1 MANLP
6 KFSGKYTTAGA
17 YERPQT
23 VLDKSGFIY
32 AKTLSDLGQ
41 GFNKALQGVFDK
53 RNAEALQARKNEE
66 ENYKFQTQQQQQ
78 LISQL
83 AKAGINNNSLYKLG
97 FDLISANSK
106 LSLDIKQAQNQE
118 DRTKYMNQQ
127 ARVMRKLGEYQG
139 LIAGIQ
145 DSASTYS
152 SDVIENPSKV
162 GQQGGVATV
171 GTDYNKNY
179 NLGMPALTGTTKNG
193 SSEYYLDKDMNFRIR
208 LTSDQISKQTE
219 KGYIDQDAG
228 LFLSFDPLTVPNID
242 KEISDVLL
250 GAKITDKNGNITQEY
265 VDINNAKFVTNDQ
278 GTMRYAVEA
287 TNVAGAMATT
297 QNARNAMIGSYLQDP
312 QKAQI
317 IYQQIFGN
325 NEKLE
330 IGGGSESSMFT
341 PESERKFVAAF
352 DQYFEALIPQTK
364 IGKAQ
369 AVTRQPSK
377 GKTTK
382 EIVEAAPQVYTDIFK
397 NPESYF
403 KNKKIGGKDVLKVN
417 VLPGSVPAGGGEVYP
432 VIELGYKSGS
442 KVAGEEQTIFTTDMS
457 FDLSD
462 PARVRALI
470 DMLPEGASMKKELK
484 KLVGD
489 NPIDSVSIE
498 TFEQTPPIYKGIS
511 L

>member
-78 LISQL
+78 LIGQL
-83 AKAGINNNSLYKLG
+83 AKAGINNDSLYKLG

-106 LSLDIKQAQNQE
+106 LSLDIKQAQTQE

-171 GTDYNKNY
+171 GTDQNKDY
-179 NLGMPALTGTTKNG
+179 NLGMPALTGTTKNA
-193 SSEYYLDKDMNFRIR
+193 SSEYYLDEDMNFRIR

-250 GAKITDKNGNITQEY
+250 GAKITDKNGNISQEY

-369 AVTRQPSK
+369 AVTRQPPG
-377 GKTTK
+377 GKTT
-382 EIVEAAPQVYTDIFK
+382 IDVSFIDDLNIPPAAEVNGEK
-397 NPESYF
+397 NLYELEKVLRNQGF
-403 KNKKIGGKDVLKVN
+403 VVKKNIDVGDETVIDVTSSIKGADNTVQIDSSMS
-417 VLPGSVPAGGGEVYP
+417 PDEV
-432 VIELGYKSGS
+432 K
-442 KVAGEEQTIFTTDMS
+442 
-457 FDLSD
+457 
-462 PARVRALI
+462 AL
-470 DMLPEGASMKKELK
+470 LK
-484 KLVGD
+484 KVLTGAQPGRRVNTG
-489 NPIDSVSIE
+489 NLPIS
-498 TFEQTPPIYKGIS
+498 
-511 L
+511 

>member
-53 RNAEALQARKNEE
+53 RNADALQARKNEE
-66 ENYKFQTQQQQQ
+66 ENYKFQTQQRQQ
-78 LISQL
+78 LITQL
-83 AKAGINNNSLYKLG
+83 AKAGINNDSLYKLG

-127 ARVMRKLGEYQG
+127 SKVMRKLGEYQG

-145 DSASTYS
+145 DSARTYS

-162 GQQGGVATV
+162 GNQGGVATV
-171 GTDYNKNY
+171 GTDANKDY

-242 KEISDVLL
+242 KEIGDMLL
-250 GAKITDKNGNITQEY
+250 GAEIVDKDGNISQEY
-265 VDINNAKFVTNDQ
+265 IDIKNAKFVTNDQ
-278 GTMRYAVEA
+278 GTIRYAIEP
-287 TNVAGAMATT
+287 TNVAGAMAVT
-297 QNARNAMIGSYLQDP
+297 QNARNAMISSYLQSP

-352 DQYFEALIPQTK
+352 DQYFEALIPQTRV
-364 IGKAQ
+364 GKDQ
-369 AVTRQPSK
+369 AVTRQPPR
-377 GKTTK
+377 GKTT
-382 EIVEAAPQVYTDIFK
+382 IDVSFIDDLNIPPAAEVNGEK
-397 NPESYF
+397 NLYELEKVLRNQGF
-403 KNKKIGGKDVLKVN
+403 VVKKN
-417 VLPGSVPAGGGEVYP
+417 
-432 VIELGYKSGS
+432 
-442 KVAGEEQTIFTTDMS
+442 
-457 FDLSD
+457 
-462 PARVRALI
+462 I
-470 DMLPEGASMKKELK
+470 D
-484 KLVGD
+484 VGD
-489 NPIDSVSIE
+489 ETVIDVTSSIKGADNTVQIDSSMSPDEVKALLRKVLTGAQPGRRE
-498 TFEQTPPIYKGIS
+498 RKMTPQELIALYS
-511 L
+511 N

>member
-41 GFNKALQGVFDK
+41 GFNKALQGVFEK

-78 LISQL
+78 LITQL
-83 AKAGINNNSLYKLG
+83 AKAGINNDSLYKLG

-127 ARVMRKLGEYQG
+127 AKVMRKLGEYQG

-162 GQQGGVATV
+162 SQQGGVATV

-242 KEISDVLL
+242 KEISDILL
-250 GAKITDKNGNITQEY
+250 GAEIVDKNGNISQEY
-265 VDINNAKFVTNDQ
+265 IDINNAKFVTNDQ

-369 AVTRQPSK
+369 AVTRQPS
-377 GKTTK
+377 GSKTTIDVSFIDDLK
-382 EIVEAAPQVYTDIFK
+382 IPPAAEVNGEKDLYELEKVLRNQGFVVKK
-397 NPESYF
+397 N
-403 KNKKIGGKDVLKVN
+403 
-417 VLPGSVPAGGGEVYP
+417 
-432 VIELGYKSGS
+432 
-442 KVAGEEQTIFTTDMS
+442 
-457 FDLSD
+457 
-462 PARVRALI
+462 I
-470 DMLPEGASMKKELK
+470 D
-484 KLVGD
+484 VGD
-489 NPIDSVSIE
+489 ETVIDVTSSIKGADNTVQIDSSMGPDEVKALLKQIL
-498 TFEQTPPIYKGIS
+498 TGTQPGRQVNTGNLPIG
-511 L
+511 

>member
-66 ENYKFQTQQQQQ
+66 ENYKFQTQQRQQ
-78 LISQL
+78 LITQL
-83 AKAGINNNSLYKLG
+83 AKAGINNDSLYKLG

-127 ARVMRKLGEYQG
+127 SKVMRKLGEYQG

-162 GQQGGVATV
+162 GNQGGVATV
-171 GTDYNKNY
+171 GTDANKDY

-242 KEISDVLL
+242 KEIGDMLL
-250 GAKITDKNGNITQEY
+250 GAEIVDKDGNISQEY
-265 VDINNAKFVTNDQ
+265 IDIKNAKFVTNNQ
-278 GTMRYAVEA
+278 GTIRYAIEP
-287 TNVAGAMATT
+287 TNVAGAMAVT
-297 QNARNAMIGSYLQDP
+297 QNARNAMISSYLQDP

-352 DQYFEALIPQTK
+352 DQYFEALIPQTRV
-364 IGKAQ
+364 GKDQ
-369 AVTRQPSK
+369 AVTRQPPG
-377 GKTTK
+377 GKTTIDVSFINDLNIPPA
-382 EIVEAAPQVYTDIFK
+382 ET
-397 NPESYF
+397 
-403 KNKKIGGKDVLKVN
+403 KIN
-417 VLPGSVPAGGGEVYP
+417 E
-432 VIELGYKSGS
+432 E
-442 KVAGEEQTIFTTDMS
+442 GEEEKNLYELEKVLRGQGF
-457 FDLSD
+457 
-462 PARVRALI
+462 VVKKNI
-470 DMLPEGASMKKELK
+470 D
-484 KLVGD
+484 VGD
-489 NPIDSVSIE
+489 ETVIDVTSSIKGADNTVQIDSSMSPDEVKALLRKVLTGAQPGRQE
-498 TFEQTPPIYKGIS
+498 RKMTPQELIALYS
-511 L
+511 N

>member
-53 RNAEALQARKNEE
+53 RNADALQARKNEE

-78 LISQL
+78 LIGQL
-83 AKAGINNNSLYKLG
+83 AKAGINNDSLYKLG

-145 DSASTYS
+145 DSVSTYS
-152 SDVIENPSKV
+152 SDVIENPSK
-162 GQQGGVATV
+162 GGNQGGVATV
-171 GTDYNKNY
+171 GTDQNKDY

-228 LFLSFDPLTVPNID
+228 LFLSFDPLTVPNIY
-242 KEISDVLL
+242 KEIGDMLL
-250 GAKITDKNGNITQEY
+250 GAEIVDKDGNISQEY
-265 VDINNAKFVTNDQ
+265 IDINNAKFVTNDQ

-287 TNVAGAMATT
+287 TNVAGAMAVT
-297 QNARNAMIGSYLQDP
+297 QNSRNAMIGSYLQSP

-364 IGKAQ
+364 
-369 AVTRQPSK
+369 VTRDKSFTGKPSG
-377 GKTTK
+377 GKTTIDVSFIDDLNIPPA
-382 EIVEAAPQVYTDIFK
+382 ET
-397 NPESYF
+397 
-403 KNKKIGGKDVLKVN
+403 KIND
-417 VLPGSVPAGGGEVYP
+417 E
-432 VIELGYKSGS
+432 
-442 KVAGEEQTIFTTDMS
+442 GEEEKNLYELEKVLRNQGF
-457 FDLSD
+457 
-462 PARVRALI
+462 VVKKNI
-470 DMLPEGASMKKELK
+470 DVGNETVIDVTSSIKGA
-484 KLVGD
+484 D
-489 NPIDSVSIE
+489 NTVQIDSSMGPDKVKALLKQILTGTQPGRQE
-498 TFEQTPPIYKGIS
+498 RKMTPQELIALYS
-511 L
+511 N

>member
-53 RNAEALQARKNEE
+53 RNADALQARKNEE

-78 LISQL
+78 LIGQL
-83 AKAGINNNSLYKLG
+83 AKAGINNDSLYRLG

-162 GQQGGVATV
+162 GNQGGVATV
-171 GTDYNKNY
+171 GTDANKDY

-242 KEISDVLL
+242 KEIGDMLL
-250 GAKITDKNGNITQEY
+250 GAEIVDKDGNISQEY
-265 VDINNAKFVTNDQ
+265 IDIKNAKFVTNNQ
-278 GTMRYAVEA
+278 GTIRYAIEP
-287 TNVAGAMATT
+287 TNVAGAMAVT
-297 QNARNAMIGSYLQDP
+297 QNARNAMISSYLQDP

-341 PESERKFVAAF
+341 PESEGKFVAAF
-352 DQYFEALIPQTK
+352 DQYFEALIPQTRV
-364 IGKAQ
+364 GKDQ
-369 AVTRQPSK
+369 AVTRQPPRT
-377 GKTTK
+377 KTTIDVSFIDDLNIPPA
-382 EIVEAAPQVYTDIFK
+382 ET
-397 NPESYF
+397 
-403 KNKKIGGKDVLKVN
+403 KIN
-417 VLPGSVPAGGGEVYP
+417 E
-432 VIELGYKSGS
+432 E
-442 KVAGEEQTIFTTDMS
+442 GEEEKNLYELEKVLRGQGF
-457 FDLSD
+457 
-462 PARVRALI
+462 VVKKNI
-470 DMLPEGASMKKELK
+470 D
-484 KLVGD
+484 VGD
-489 NPIDSVSIE
+489 ETVIDVTSSIKGADNTVQIDSSMSPDEVKALLKQVLTSTQPGRQE
-498 TFEQTPPIYKGIS
+498 RKMTPQELIALYS
-511 L
+511 N

>member
-1 MANLP
+1 
-6 KFSGKYTTAGA
+6 
-17 YERPQT
+17 
-23 VLDKSGFIY
+23 
-32 AKTLSDLGQ
+32 
-41 GFNKALQGVFDK
+41 
-53 RNAEALQARKNEE
+53 
-66 ENYKFQTQQQQQ
+66 
-78 LISQL
+78 
-83 AKAGINNNSLYKLG
+83 
-97 FDLISANSK
+97 
-106 LSLDIKQAQNQE
+106 
-118 DRTKYMNQQ
+118 
-127 ARVMRKLGEYQG
+127 
-139 LIAGIQ
+139 
-145 DSASTYS
+145 
-152 SDVIENPSKV
+152 
-162 GQQGGVATV
+162 
-171 GTDYNKNY
+171 
-179 NLGMPALTGTTKNG
+179 
-193 SSEYYLDKDMNFRIR
+193 MNFRIR

-219 KGYIDQDAG
+219 KGYIDEDAG

-242 KEISDVLL
+242 KEISDMLL
-250 GAKITDKNGNITQEY
+250 GAKITDKNGNISQEY

-287 TNVAGAMATT
+287 TNVAGAMAVT

-341 PESERKFVAAF
+341 TESERKFVAAF
-352 DQYFEALIPQTK
+352 DQYFEALIPQTR

-369 AVTRQPSK
+369 AITERK
-377 GKTTK
+377 ATETAK
-382 EIVEAAPQVYTDIFK
+382 EISELAPQVYTDIFK

-442 KVAGEEQTIFTTDMS
+442 KVDGEEQTIFTTDMS

-470 DMLPEGASMKKELK
+470 DMLPEGASMKKELR

-489 NPIDSVSIE
+489 DPIESVSIE

>member
-78 LISQL
+78 LIGQL
-83 AKAGINNNSLYKLG
+83 AKAGINNDSLYKLG

-106 LSLDIKQAQNQE
+106 LSLDIKQAQTQE

-171 GTDYNKNY
+171 GTDQNKDY
-179 NLGMPALTGTTKNG
+179 NLGMPALTGTTKNA

-250 GAKITDKNGNITQEY
+250 GAKITDKNGNISQEY

-369 AVTRQPSK
+369 AVTRQPPG
-377 GKTTK
+377 GKTT
-382 EIVEAAPQVYTDIFK
+382 IDVSFIDDLNIPPAAEVNGEK
-397 NPESYF
+397 NLYELEKVLRNQGF
-403 KNKKIGGKDVLKVN
+403 VVKKN
-417 VLPGSVPAGGGEVYP
+417 
-432 VIELGYKSGS
+432 
-442 KVAGEEQTIFTTDMS
+442 
-457 FDLSD
+457 
-462 PARVRALI
+462 I
-470 DMLPEGASMKKELK
+470 D
-484 KLVGD
+484 VGD
-489 NPIDSVSIE
+489 ETVIDVTSSIKGADNTVQIDSSMSSNEIKALLKQILTGKQPGRQE
-498 TFEQTPPIYKGIS
+498 RKMTPQELIALYS
-511 L
+511 N

>member
-78 LISQL
+78 LIGQL

-106 LSLDIKQAQNQE
+106 LSLDIKQAQTQE

-171 GTDYNKNY
+171 GTDQNKDY
-179 NLGMPALTGTTKNG
+179 NLGMPALTGTTKNA
-193 SSEYYLDKDMNFRIR
+193 SSEYYLDEDMNFRIR

-250 GAKITDKNGNITQEY
+250 GAKITDKNGNISQEY

-325 NEKLE
+325 NENLE

-369 AVTRQPSK
+369 AVTKKPPG
-377 GKTTK
+377 GKTT
-382 EIVEAAPQVYTDIFK
+382 IDVSFIDDLNIPPAAEVNGEK
-397 NPESYF
+397 NLYELEKVLRNQGF
-403 KNKKIGGKDVLKVN
+403 VVKKN
-417 VLPGSVPAGGGEVYP
+417 
-432 VIELGYKSGS
+432 
-442 KVAGEEQTIFTTDMS
+442 
-457 FDLSD
+457 
-462 PARVRALI
+462 I
-470 DMLPEGASMKKELK
+470 D
-484 KLVGD
+484 VGD
-489 NPIDSVSIE
+489 ETVIDVTSSIKGADNTVQIDSSMSSNEIKALLKQILTGKQPGRQE
-498 TFEQTPPIYKGIS
+498 RKMTPQELIALYS
-511 L
+511 N

>member
-41 GFNKALQGVFDK
+41 GFNKALQGVFEK

-78 LISQL
+78 LITQL
-83 AKAGINNNSLYKLG
+83 AKAGINNDSLYKLG

-127 ARVMRKLGEYQG
+127 AKVMRKLGEYQG

-162 GQQGGVATV
+162 SQQGGVATV

-242 KEISDVLL
+242 KEISDILL
-250 GAKITDKNGNITQEY
+250 GAEIVDKNGNISQEY
-265 VDINNAKFVTNDQ
+265 IDINNAKFVTNDQ

-369 AVTRQPSK
+369 AVTRQPS
-377 GKTTK
+377 GSKTTIDVSFIDDLK
-382 EIVEAAPQVYTDIFK
+382 IPPAAEVNGEKDLYELEKVLRNQGFVVKK
-397 NPESYF
+397 N
-403 KNKKIGGKDVLKVN
+403 
-417 VLPGSVPAGGGEVYP
+417 
-432 VIELGYKSGS
+432 
-442 KVAGEEQTIFTTDMS
+442 
-457 FDLSD
+457 
-462 PARVRALI
+462 I
-470 DMLPEGASMKKELK
+470 D
-484 KLVGD
+484 VGD
-489 NPIDSVSIE
+489 ETVIDVTSSIKGADNTVQIDSSMSPDEVKALLKQVL
-498 TFEQTPPIYKGIS
+498 TGTQPGRQVNTGNLPIG
-511 L
+511 

>member
-78 LISQL
+78 LIGQL
-83 AKAGINNNSLYKLG
+83 AKAGINNDSLYKLG

-106 LSLDIKQAQNQE
+106 LSLDIKQAQTQE

-171 GTDYNKNY
+171 GTDQNKDY
-179 NLGMPALTGTTKNG
+179 NLGMPALTGTTKNA

-250 GAKITDKNGNITQEY
+250 GAKITDKNGNISQEY

-369 AVTRQPSK
+369 AVTRKPSG
-377 GKTTK
+377 GKTT
-382 EIVEAAPQVYTDIFK
+382 IDVSFIDDLNIPPAAEVNGEK
-397 NPESYF
+397 NLYELEKVLRGQGF
-403 KNKKIGGKDVLKVN
+403 VVKKN
-417 VLPGSVPAGGGEVYP
+417 
-432 VIELGYKSGS
+432 
-442 KVAGEEQTIFTTDMS
+442 
-457 FDLSD
+457 
-462 PARVRALI
+462 I
-470 DMLPEGASMKKELK
+470 D
-484 KLVGD
+484 VGD
-489 NPIDSVSIE
+489 ETVIDVTSSIKGADNTVQIDSSMSPDEVKALLKQILTGKQPGRQE
-498 TFEQTPPIYKGIS
+498 RKMTPQELIALYS
-511 L
+511 N

>member
-78 LISQL
+78 LIGQL
-83 AKAGINNNSLYKLG
+83 AKAGINNDSLYKLG

-145 DSASTYS
+145 DSTTTYS

-162 GQQGGVATV
+162 GNQGGVATV
-171 GTDYNKNY
+171 GTDSNKDY

-242 KEISDVLL
+242 KEIGDMLL
-250 GAKITDKNGNITQEY
+250 GAEIVDKNGNISQEY
-265 VDINNAKFVTNDQ
+265 IDINNAKFVTNDQ
-278 GTMRYAVEA
+278 GTMRYAVEG

-341 PESERKFVAAF
+341 PESEGKFVAAF
-352 DQYFEALIPQTK
+352 DQYFEALIPQSRV
-364 IGKAQ
+364 GKAQ
-369 AVTRQPSK
+369 AVS
-377 GKTTK
+377 TK
-382 EIVEAAPQVYTDIFK
+382 RGRGT
-397 NPESYF
+397 S
-403 KNKKIGGKDVLKVN
+403 
-417 VLPGSVPAGGGEVYP
+417 
-432 VIELGYKSGS
+432 
-442 KVAGEEQTIFTTDMS
+442 
-457 FDLSD
+457 
-462 PARVRALI
+462 
-470 DMLPEGASMKKELK
+470 AS
-484 KLVGD
+484 
-489 NPIDSVSIE
+489 PVSIE
-498 TFEQTPPIYKGIS
+498 KINAIEIPFGDMPGPATESGQTPKRPVDILKLEGIINTLGFNKTKDPYTVNGVTVIEITKS
-511 L
+511 TEGRTSGPRATLRSDMNSDQIKDLLISIQTGEDAPAREQDPFLQYQIN

>member
-1 MANLP
+1 VEKNLKDNNMANLP

-53 RNAEALQARKNEE
+53 RNADALQARKNEE
-66 ENYKFQTQQQQQ
+66 ENYKFQTQQRQQ
-78 LISQL
+78 LINQL
-83 AKAGINNNSLYKLG
+83 NKAGINNDSLYKLG

-106 LSLDIKQAQNQE
+106 LSLDIKQSQNQE

-162 GQQGGVATV
+162 GNQGGVATV
-171 GTDYNKNY
+171 GTDQNKDY
-179 NLGMPALTGTTKNG
+179 NLGMPAVTGTTKNG

-242 KEISDVLL
+242 KEIGDMLL
-250 GAKITDKNGNITQEY
+250 GAEIVDKNGNISQEY
-265 VDINNAKFVTNDQ
+265 IDINNAKFVTNDQ
-278 GTMRYAVEA
+278 GTMRYAVEG
-287 TNVAGAMATT
+287 TNVVGAMAVT
-297 QNARNAMIGSYLQDP
+297 QNSRNAMIGSYLQDP

-330 IGGGSESSMFT
+330 IGGGSKSSMFT

-352 DQYFEALIPQTK
+352 DQYFEALIPQTR

-369 AVTRQPSK
+369 AVTRKPS
-377 GKTTK
+377 GDKTT
-382 EIVEAAPQVYTDIFK
+382 IDVSFIDDLNIPPAAEVNGEK
-397 NPESYF
+397 NLYELEKVLRNQGF
-403 KNKKIGGKDVLKVN
+403 VVKKN
-417 VLPGSVPAGGGEVYP
+417 
-432 VIELGYKSGS
+432 
-442 KVAGEEQTIFTTDMS
+442 
-457 FDLSD
+457 
-462 PARVRALI
+462 I
-470 DMLPEGASMKKELK
+470 D
-484 KLVGD
+484 VGD
-489 NPIDSVSIE
+489 ETVIDVTSSIKGADNTVQIDSSMSPDEVKALLKQILTGTQPGRQE
-498 TFEQTPPIYKGIS
+498 RKMTPQELIALYS
-511 L
+511 N

>member
-41 GFNKALQGVFDK
+41 GFNKALQGVFEK

-78 LISQL
+78 LITQL
-83 AKAGINNNSLYKLG
+83 AKAGINNDSLYKLG

-127 ARVMRKLGEYQG
+127 AKVMRKLGEYQG

-162 GQQGGVATV
+162 SQQGGVATV

-242 KEISDVLL
+242 KEISDILL
-250 GAKITDKNGNITQEY
+250 GAEIVDKNGNISQEY
-265 VDINNAKFVTNDQ
+265 IDINNAKFVTNDQ

-369 AVTRQPSK
+369 AVTRQPS
-377 GKTTK
+377 GSKTTIDVSFIDDLK
-382 EIVEAAPQVYTDIFK
+382 IPPAAEVNGEKDLYELEKVLRNQGFVVKK
-397 NPESYF
+397 N
-403 KNKKIGGKDVLKVN
+403 
-417 VLPGSVPAGGGEVYP
+417 
-432 VIELGYKSGS
+432 
-442 KVAGEEQTIFTTDMS
+442 
-457 FDLSD
+457 
-462 PARVRALI
+462 I
-470 DMLPEGASMKKELK
+470 D
-484 KLVGD
+484 VGD
-489 NPIDSVSIE
+489 ETVIDVTSSIKGADNTVQIDSSMSPDEVKALLKQIL
-498 TFEQTPPIYKGIS
+498 TGTQPGRQVNTGNLPIG
-511 L
+511 

>member
-53 RNAEALQARKNEE
+53 RNADALQARKNEE

-78 LISQL
+78 LIGQL
-83 AKAGINNNSLYKLG
+83 AKAGINNDSLYKLG

-127 ARVMRKLGEYQG
+127 SKVMRKLGEYQG

-145 DSASTYS
+145 DSTSTYS

-162 GQQGGVATV
+162 GNQGGVATV
-171 GTDYNKNY
+171 GTDSNKDY

-242 KEISDVLL
+242 KEIGDMLL
-250 GAKITDKNGNITQEY
+250 GAEIVDKDGNISQEY
-265 VDINNAKFVTNDQ
+265 IDIKNAKFVTNNQ
-278 GTMRYAVEA
+278 GTIRYAIEP
-287 TNVAGAMATT
+287 TNVAGAMAVT
-297 QNARNAMIGSYLQDP
+297 QNARNAMISSYLQDP

-352 DQYFEALIPQTK
+352 DQYFEALIPQTRV
-364 IGKAQ
+364 GKDQ
-369 AVTRQPSK
+369 AVTRQPPG
-377 GKTTK
+377 GKTTIDVSFINDLNIPPA
-382 EIVEAAPQVYTDIFK
+382 ET
-397 NPESYF
+397 
-403 KNKKIGGKDVLKVN
+403 KIN
-417 VLPGSVPAGGGEVYP
+417 E
-432 VIELGYKSGS
+432 E
-442 KVAGEEQTIFTTDMS
+442 GEEEKNLYELEKVLRNQGF
-457 FDLSD
+457 
-462 PARVRALI
+462 VV
-470 DMLPEGASMKKELK
+470 KKNVD
-484 KLVGD
+484 VGD
-489 NPIDSVSIE
+489 ETVIDVTSSIKGADNTVQIDSSMSPDEVKALLRKVL
-498 TFEQTPPIYKGIS
+498 TGAQPGRQVNTGNLPIS
-511 L
+511 

>member
-53 RNAEALQARKNEE
+53 RNADALQARKNEE
-66 ENYKFQTQQQQQ
+66 ENYKFQTQQRQQ
-78 LISQL
+78 LINQL
-83 AKAGINNNSLYKLG
+83 NKAGINNDSLYKLG

-106 LSLDIKQAQNQE
+106 LSLDIKQSQNQE

-145 DSASTYS
+145 DSTSTYS

-162 GQQGGVATV
+162 GNQGGVATV
-171 GTDYNKNY
+171 GTDQNKDY

-242 KEISDVLL
+242 KEIGDMLL
-250 GAKITDKNGNITQEY
+250 GAEIVDKSGNISQEY
-265 VDINNAKFVTNDQ
+265 IDINNAKFVTNDQ
-278 GTMRYAVEA
+278 GTMRYAVEG
-287 TNVAGAMATT
+287 TNVVGAMAVT
-297 QNARNAMIGSYLQDP
+297 QNARNAMIGSYLQSP

-352 DQYFEALIPQTK
+352 DQYFEALIPQTR

-369 AVTRQPSK
+369 AVTRKPSG
-377 GKTTK
+377 GKTTIDVSFIDDLNIPPA
-382 EIVEAAPQVYTDIFK
+382 ET
-397 NPESYF
+397 
-403 KNKKIGGKDVLKVN
+403 KIN
-417 VLPGSVPAGGGEVYP
+417 E
-432 VIELGYKSGS
+432 E
-442 KVAGEEQTIFTTDMS
+442 GEEEKNLYELEKVLRNQGF
-457 FDLSD
+457 
-462 PARVRALI
+462 VVKKNI
-470 DMLPEGASMKKELK
+470 D
-484 KLVGD
+484 VGD
-489 NPIDSVSIE
+489 ETVIDVTSSIKGADNTVQIDSSMSPDEVKALLKQILTGTQPGRQE
-498 TFEQTPPIYKGIS
+498 RKMTPQELIALYS
-511 L
+511 N

>member
-78 LISQL
+78 LIGQL
-83 AKAGINNNSLYKLG
+83 AQAGINNDSLYKLG

-106 LSLDIKQAQNQE
+106 LSLDIKQAQTQE

-127 ARVMRKLGEYQG
+127 SKVMRKLGEYQG
-139 LIAGIQ
+139 LITGIQ
-145 DSASTYS
+145 DSSSTYS

-162 GQQGGVATV
+162 GNQGGVATV
-171 GTDYNKNY
+171 GTDQNKDY

-242 KEISDVLL
+242 KEISDTLL
-250 GAKITDKNGNITQEY
+250 GAKITDKNGNISQEY

-278 GTMRYAVEA
+278 GTIRYAVEG

-341 PESERKFVAAF
+341 PESEGKFVAAF
-352 DQYFEALIPQTK
+352 DQYFEALIPQSRV
-364 IGKAQ
+364 GKAQ
-369 AVTRQPSK
+369 AVKRQPL
-377 GKTTK
+377 GDKTTIDVSFINDLNIPPA
-382 EIVEAAPQVYTDIFK
+382 ET
-397 NPESYF
+397 
-403 KNKKIGGKDVLKVN
+403 KIN
-417 VLPGSVPAGGGEVYP
+417 E
-432 VIELGYKSGS
+432 E
-442 KVAGEEQTIFTTDMS
+442 GEEEKNLYELEKVLRNQGF
-457 FDLSD
+457 
-462 PARVRALI
+462 VVKKNI
-470 DMLPEGASMKKELK
+470 D
-484 KLVGD
+484 VGD
-489 NPIDSVSIE
+489 ETVIDVTSSIKGADNTVQIDSSMSPDEVKALLRKVLTGAQPGRQE
-498 TFEQTPPIYKGIS
+498 RKMTPQELIALYS
-511 L
+511 N

>member
-41 GFNKALQGVFDK
+41 GFNKALQGVFEK

-127 ARVMRKLGEYQG
+127 AKVMRKLGEYQG

-162 GQQGGVATV
+162 SQQGGVATV

-242 KEISDVLL
+242 KEISDILL
-250 GAKITDKNGNITQEY
+250 GAEIVDKNGNISQEY
-265 VDINNAKFVTNDQ
+265 IDINNAKFVTNDQ

-369 AVTRQPSK
+369 AVTRQPS
-377 GKTTK
+377 GSKTTIDVSFIDDLNIPPA
-382 EIVEAAPQVYTDIFK
+382 ET
-397 NPESYF
+397 
-403 KNKKIGGKDVLKVN
+403 KIN
-417 VLPGSVPAGGGEVYP
+417 E
-432 VIELGYKSGS
+432 E
-442 KVAGEEQTIFTTDMS
+442 GEEEKNLYELEKVLRNQGF
-457 FDLSD
+457 
-462 PARVRALI
+462 VVKKNI
-470 DMLPEGASMKKELK
+470 D
-484 KLVGD
+484 VGD
-489 NPIDSVSIE
+489 ETVIDVTSSIKGADNTVQIDSSMSPDEVKALLKQIL
-498 TFEQTPPIYKGIS
+498 TGTQPGRQVNTGNLPIG
-511 L
+511 

>member
-171 GTDYNKNY
+171 GTDQNKDY
-179 NLGMPALTGTTKNG
+179 NLGMPALTGTTKNA

-330 IGGGSESSMFT
+330 IGGGSKSSMFT

-369 AVTRQPSK
+369 AVTRQPS
-377 GKTTK
+377 GSKTTIDVSFIDDLNIPPAETK
-382 EIVEAAPQVYTDIFK
+382 INEEGEEEK
-397 NPESYF
+397 NLYELEKILRNQGF
-403 KNKKIGGKDVLKVN
+403 VVKKNIDVGDETVIDVTSSIKGADNTVQIDSSMSPDEVKALLKKILTGTQ
-417 VLPGSVPAGGGEVYP
+417 PGRQERKMTPQ
-432 VIELGYKSGS
+432 EL
-442 KVAGEEQTIFTTDMS
+442 I
-457 FDLSD
+457 
-462 PARVRALI
+462 ALY
-470 DMLPEGASMKKELK
+470 S
-484 KLVGD
+484 
-489 NPIDSVSIE
+489 N
-498 TFEQTPPIYKGIS
+498 
-511 L
+511 

>member
-78 LISQL
+78 LIGQL
-83 AKAGINNNSLYKLG
+83 AKAGINNDSLYKLG

-106 LSLDIKQAQNQE
+106 LSLDIKQAQTQE

-171 GTDYNKNY
+171 GTDQNKDY
-179 NLGMPALTGTTKNG
+179 NLGMPALTGTTKNA
-193 SSEYYLDKDMNFRIR
+193 SSEYYLDEDMNFRIR

-250 GAKITDKNGNITQEY
+250 GAKITDKNGNISQEY

-369 AVTRQPSK
+369 AVTRQPTG
-377 GKTTK
+377 GKTT
-382 EIVEAAPQVYTDIFK
+382 IDVSFIDDLNIPPAAEVNGEK
-397 NPESYF
+397 NLYELEKVLRNQGF
-403 KNKKIGGKDVLKVN
+403 VVKKN
-417 VLPGSVPAGGGEVYP
+417 
-432 VIELGYKSGS
+432 
-442 KVAGEEQTIFTTDMS
+442 
-457 FDLSD
+457 
-462 PARVRALI
+462 I
-470 DMLPEGASMKKELK
+470 D
-484 KLVGD
+484 VGD
-489 NPIDSVSIE
+489 ETVIDVTSSIKGADNTVQIDSSMSSDEIKALLKQILTGKQPGRQE
-498 TFEQTPPIYKGIS
+498 RKMTRQELTEYAQELIALYS
-511 L
+511 N

>member
-53 RNAEALQARKNEE
+53 RNADALQARKNEE
-66 ENYKFQTQQQQQ
+66 ENYKFQTQQRQQ
-78 LISQL
+78 LINQL
-83 AKAGINNNSLYKLG
+83 NKAGINNDSLYKLG

-106 LSLDIKQAQNQE
+106 LSLDIKQSQNQE

-145 DSASTYS
+145 DSVSTYS

-162 GQQGGVATV
+162 GNQGGVATV
-171 GTDYNKNY
+171 GTDQNKDY
-179 NLGMPALTGTTKNG
+179 NLGMPAVTGTTKNG

-242 KEISDVLL
+242 KEIGDMLL
-250 GAKITDKNGNITQEY
+250 GAEIVDKNGNISQEY
-265 VDINNAKFVTNDQ
+265 IDINNAKFVTNDQ
-278 GTMRYAVEA
+278 GTMRYAVEG
-287 TNVAGAMATT
+287 TNVAGAMAVT
-297 QNARNAMIGSYLQDP
+297 QNSRNAMIGSYLQDP

-352 DQYFEALIPQTK
+352 DQYFEALIPQTR

-369 AVTRQPSK
+369 AVTRKPS
-377 GKTTK
+377 GDKTT
-382 EIVEAAPQVYTDIFK
+382 IDVSFIDDLNIPPAAEVNGEK
-397 NPESYF
+397 NLYELEKVLRNQGF
-403 KNKKIGGKDVLKVN
+403 VVKKN
-417 VLPGSVPAGGGEVYP
+417 
-432 VIELGYKSGS
+432 
-442 KVAGEEQTIFTTDMS
+442 
-457 FDLSD
+457 
-462 PARVRALI
+462 I
-470 DMLPEGASMKKELK
+470 D
-484 KLVGD
+484 VGD
-489 NPIDSVSIE
+489 ETVIDVTSSIKGADNTVQIDSSMGPDEVKALLKQILTGTQPGRQE
-498 TFEQTPPIYKGIS
+498 RKMTPQELIALYS
-511 L
+511 N

>member
-53 RNAEALQARKNEE
+53 RNADALQARKNEE
-66 ENYKFQTQQQQQ
+66 ENYKFQTQQRQQ
-78 LISQL
+78 LITQL
-83 AKAGINNNSLYKLG
+83 AKAGINNDSLYKLG

-127 ARVMRKLGEYQG
+127 SKVMRKLGEYQG

-162 GQQGGVATV
+162 GNQGGVATV
-171 GTDYNKNY
+171 GTDANKDY

-242 KEISDVLL
+242 KEIGDMLL
-250 GAKITDKNGNITQEY
+250 GAEIIDKNGNISQEY
-265 VDINNAKFVTNDQ
+265 IDINNAKFVTNDQ
-278 GTMRYAVEA
+278 GTMRYAVEG
-287 TNVAGAMATT
+287 TNVAGAMAVT
-297 QNARNAMIGSYLQDP
+297 QNARNAMIGSYLQSP

-369 AVTRQPSK
+369 AITRQPPG
-377 GKTTK
+377 GKTT
-382 EIVEAAPQVYTDIFK
+382 IDVSFIDDLNIPPAAEVNGEK
-397 NPESYF
+397 NLYELEKVLRNQGF
-403 KNKKIGGKDVLKVN
+403 VVKKN
-417 VLPGSVPAGGGEVYP
+417 
-432 VIELGYKSGS
+432 
-442 KVAGEEQTIFTTDMS
+442 
-457 FDLSD
+457 
-462 PARVRALI
+462 I
-470 DMLPEGASMKKELK
+470 D
-484 KLVGD
+484 VGD
-489 NPIDSVSIE
+489 ETVIDVTSSIKGADNTVQIDSSMSSNEIKALLKQILTGKQPGRQE
-498 TFEQTPPIYKGIS
+498 RKKTREELIALY
-511 L
+511 LN

>member
-53 RNAEALQARKNEE
+53 RNADALQARKNEE

-78 LISQL
+78 LITQL
-83 AKAGINNNSLYKLG
+83 AKAGINNDSLYKLG

-127 ARVMRKLGEYQG
+127 SKVMRKLGEYQG

-145 DSASTYS
+145 DSVRTYS

-162 GQQGGVATV
+162 GNQGGVATV
-171 GTDYNKNY
+171 GTDANKDY

-242 KEISDVLL
+242 KEIGDILL
-250 GAKITDKNGNITQEY
+250 GAEIIDKNGNISQEY
-265 VDINNAKFVTNDQ
+265 IDINNAKFVTNDQ
-278 GTMRYAVEA
+278 GTMRYAVEG
-287 TNVAGAMATT
+287 TNVVGAMAVT
-297 QNARNAMIGSYLQDP
+297 QNARNAMIGSYLQSP

-352 DQYFEALIPQTK
+352 DQYFEALIPQSRV
-364 IGKAQ
+364 GKAQ
-369 AVTRQPSK
+369 AVTRQPPG
-377 GKTTK
+377 GKTT
-382 EIVEAAPQVYTDIFK
+382 IDVSFIDDLNIPPAAEVNGEK
-397 NPESYF
+397 NLYELEKVLRNQGF
-403 KNKKIGGKDVLKVN
+403 VVKKN
-417 VLPGSVPAGGGEVYP
+417 
-432 VIELGYKSGS
+432 
-442 KVAGEEQTIFTTDMS
+442 
-457 FDLSD
+457 
-462 PARVRALI
+462 I
-470 DMLPEGASMKKELK
+470 D
-484 KLVGD
+484 VGD
-489 NPIDSVSIE
+489 ETVIDVTSSIKGADNTVQIDSSMSPDEVKALLKQVL
-498 TFEQTPPIYKGIS
+498 TGRQPGRQVNTGNLPIS
-511 L
+511 

>member
-78 LISQL
+78 LIGQL
-83 AKAGINNNSLYKLG
+83 AKAGINNDSLYKLG

-106 LSLDIKQAQNQE
+106 LSLDIKQAQTQE

-162 GQQGGVATV
+162 GQQCGVATV
-171 GTDYNKNY
+171 GTDQNKDY

-193 SSEYYLDKDMNFRIR
+193 SSEYYLDEDMNFRIR
-208 LTSDQISKQTE
+208 LTSDQISKQIE

-250 GAKITDKNGNITQEY
+250 GAKITDKNGNISQEY

-369 AVTRQPSK
+369 AVTRQSTG
-377 GKTTK
+377 GKTTIDVSFIDDLNIPPSA
-382 EIVEAAPQVYTDIFK
+382 EVNGEK
-397 NPESYF
+397 NLYELEKVLRNQGF
-403 KNKKIGGKDVLKVN
+403 VVKKN
-417 VLPGSVPAGGGEVYP
+417 
-432 VIELGYKSGS
+432 
-442 KVAGEEQTIFTTDMS
+442 
-457 FDLSD
+457 
-462 PARVRALI
+462 I
-470 DMLPEGASMKKELK
+470 D
-484 KLVGD
+484 VGD
-489 NPIDSVSIE
+489 ETVIDVTSSIKGADNTVQIDSSMSSDEIKALLKQILTGKQPGRQE
-498 TFEQTPPIYKGIS
+498 RKMTPQELIALYS
-511 L
+511 N

>member
-78 LISQL
+78 LIGQL
-83 AKAGINNNSLYKLG
+83 AKAGINNDSLYKLG

-106 LSLDIKQAQNQE
+106 LSLDIKQAQTQE

-171 GTDYNKNY
+171 GTDQNKDY
-179 NLGMPALTGTTKNG
+179 NLGMPALTGTTKNA
-193 SSEYYLDKDMNFRIR
+193 SSEYYLDEDMNFRIR

-250 GAKITDKNGNITQEY
+250 GAKITDKNGNISQEY

-352 DQYFEALIPQTK
+352 DKYFEALIPQTK

-369 AVTRQPSK
+369 AVS
-377 GKTTK
+377 TK
-382 EIVEAAPQVYTDIFK
+382 RGRGT
-397 NPESYF
+397 S
-403 KNKKIGGKDVLKVN
+403 
-417 VLPGSVPAGGGEVYP
+417 
-432 VIELGYKSGS
+432 
-442 KVAGEEQTIFTTDMS
+442 
-457 FDLSD
+457 
-462 PARVRALI
+462 
-470 DMLPEGASMKKELK
+470 AS
-484 KLVGD
+484 
-489 NPIDSVSIE
+489 PVSIE
-498 TFEQTPPIYKGIS
+498 KINAIEIPFSEAPGPATEFGQTPKRPVDILKLEGIINTLGFNKIRNPYTVNGVTVIEITKSTKGRTSGPKATLRSDMTGDQIKDLLIS
-511 L
+511 IQTGEDAPVREQDPFLQYQIN

>member
-41 GFNKALQGVFDK
+41 GFNKALQGVFEK

-78 LISQL
+78 LITQL
-83 AKAGINNNSLYKLG
+83 AKAGINNDSLYKLG

-127 ARVMRKLGEYQG
+127 AKVMRKLGEYQG

-242 KEISDVLL
+242 KEISDILL
-250 GAKITDKNGNITQEY
+250 GAKITDKAGNISQEY
-265 VDINNAKFVTNDQ
+265 VDISSAKFVTNDQ

-287 TNVAGAMATT
+287 TNVAGAMAVT
-297 QNARNAMIGSYLQDP
+297 QNARNAAISSYLQDP
-312 QKAQI
+312 KKAQI

-369 AVTRQPSK
+369 AVTKK
-377 GKTTK
+377 GRDTSPATIEKINAIEVPFGEAPGRATESGQTPRRPVDILKLEGIINTLGFNKTKDPYTVNGVTVIEITK
-382 EIVEAAPQVYTDIFK
+382 STEGRTGGPKATLRSDMTGDQIKDLLILIQTGQDAPEREKPI
-397 NPESYF
+397 
-403 KNKKIGGKDVLKVN
+403 
-417 VLPGSVPAGGGEVYP
+417 LPG
-432 VIELGYKSGS
+432 L
-442 KVAGEEQTIFTTDMS
+442 Q
-457 FDLSD
+457 
-462 PARVRALI
+462 
-470 DMLPEGASMKKELK
+470 
-484 KLVGD
+484 
-489 NPIDSVSIE
+489 
-498 TFEQTPPIYKGIS
+498 
-511 L
+511 

>member
-53 RNAEALQARKNEE
+53 RNADALQARKNEE

-78 LISQL
+78 LIGQL
-83 AKAGINNNSLYKLG
+83 AKAGINNDSLYKLG

-162 GQQGGVATV
+162 GNQGGVATV
-171 GTDYNKNY
+171 GTDANKDY

-242 KEISDVLL
+242 KEIGDMLL
-250 GAKITDKNGNITQEY
+250 GAEIVDKDGNISQEY
-265 VDINNAKFVTNDQ
+265 IDIKNAKFVTNNQ
-278 GTMRYAVEA
+278 GTIRYAIEP
-287 TNVAGAMATT
+287 TNVAGAMAVT
-297 QNARNAMIGSYLQDP
+297 QNARNAMISSYLQDP

-341 PESERKFVAAF
+341 PESEGKFVAAF
-352 DQYFEALIPQTK
+352 DQYFEALIPQTRV
-364 IGKAQ
+364 GKDQ
-369 AVTRQPSK
+369 AVTRQPPRT
-377 GKTTK
+377 KTT
-382 EIVEAAPQVYTDIFK
+382 IDVSFIDDL
-397 NPESYF
+397 
-403 KNKKIGGKDVLKVN
+403 KI
-417 VLPGSVPAGGGEVYP
+417 PPAETK
-432 VIELGYKSGS
+432 INEE
-442 KVAGEEQTIFTTDMS
+442 GEEEKNLYELEKVLRNQGF
-457 FDLSD
+457 
-462 PARVRALI
+462 VV
-470 DMLPEGASMKKELK
+470 KKNVD
-484 KLVGD
+484 VGD
-489 NPIDSVSIE
+489 ETVIDVTSSIKGADNTVQIDSSMSPDEVKALLRKVL
-498 TFEQTPPIYKGIS
+498 TGAQPGRQVNTGNLPIS
-511 L
+511 

>member
-66 ENYKFQTQQQQQ
+66 ENYKFQTQQRQQ
-78 LISQL
+78 LINQL
-83 AKAGINNNSLYKLG
+83 NKAGINNDSLYKLG

-127 ARVMRKLGEYQG
+127 AKVMRKLGEYQG

-162 GQQGGVATV
+162 SQQGGVATV

-242 KEISDVLL
+242 KEISDILL
-250 GAKITDKNGNITQEY
+250 GAEIVDKNGNISQEY
-265 VDINNAKFVTNDQ
+265 IDINNAKFVTNDQ
-278 GTMRYAVEA
+278 GTMRYAVEG
-287 TNVAGAMATT
+287 TNVAGAMAVT
-297 QNARNAMIGSYLQDP
+297 QNSRNAMIGSYLQSP

-369 AVTRQPSK
+369 AVTRQPS
-377 GKTTK
+377 GSKTTIDVSFIDDLK
-382 EIVEAAPQVYTDIFK
+382 IPPAAEVNGEKDLYELEKVLRNQGFVVKK
-397 NPESYF
+397 N
-403 KNKKIGGKDVLKVN
+403 
-417 VLPGSVPAGGGEVYP
+417 
-432 VIELGYKSGS
+432 
-442 KVAGEEQTIFTTDMS
+442 
-457 FDLSD
+457 
-462 PARVRALI
+462 I
-470 DMLPEGASMKKELK
+470 D
-484 KLVGD
+484 VGD
-489 NPIDSVSIE
+489 ETVIDVTSSIKGADNTVQIDSSMSPDEVKALLKQVL
-498 TFEQTPPIYKGIS
+498 TGTQPGRQVNTGNLPIG
-511 L
+511 

>member
-78 LISQL
+78 LIGQL
-83 AKAGINNNSLYKLG
+83 AKAGINNDSLYKLG

-106 LSLDIKQAQNQE
+106 LSLDIKQAQTQE

-145 DSASTYS
+145 DSASTYN

-171 GTDYNKNY
+171 GTDQNKDY
-179 NLGMPALTGTTKNG
+179 NLGMPALTGTTKNA
-193 SSEYYLDKDMNFRIR
+193 SSEYYLDEDMNFRIR
-208 LTSDQISKQTE
+208 LTSDQISKQTD

-250 GAKITDKNGNITQEY
+250 GAKITDKNGNISQEY

-369 AVTRQPSK
+369 AVTRQPPG
-377 GKTTK
+377 GKTT
-382 EIVEAAPQVYTDIFK
+382 IDVSFIDDLNIPPAAEVNGEK
-397 NPESYF
+397 NLYELEKVLRNQGF
-403 KNKKIGGKDVLKVN
+403 VVKKNIDVGDETVIDVTSSIKGADNTVQIDSSMS
-417 VLPGSVPAGGGEVYP
+417 PDEV
-432 VIELGYKSGS
+432 K
-442 KVAGEEQTIFTTDMS
+442 
-457 FDLSD
+457 
-462 PARVRALI
+462 AL
-470 DMLPEGASMKKELK
+470 LK
-484 KLVGD
+484 KVLTGAQPGRRVNTG
-489 NPIDSVSIE
+489 NLPIS
-498 TFEQTPPIYKGIS
+498 
-511 L
+511 

>member
-171 GTDYNKNY
+171 GTDQNKDY
-179 NLGMPALTGTTKNG
+179 NLGMPALTGTTKNA

-265 VDINNAKFVTNDQ
+265 VDINNAKFVINDQ

-330 IGGGSESSMFT
+330 IGGGSKSSMFT

-369 AVTRQPSK
+369 AVS
-377 GKTTK
+377 TK
-382 EIVEAAPQVYTDIFK
+382 
-397 NPESYF
+397 
-403 KNKKIGGKDVLKVN
+403 
-417 VLPGSVPAGGGEVYP
+417 
-432 VIELGYKSGS
+432 KSRGTS
-442 KVAGEEQTIFTTDMS
+442 
-457 FDLSD
+457 
-462 PARVRALI
+462 
-470 DMLPEGASMKKELK
+470 AS
-484 KLVGD
+484 
-489 NPIDSVSIE
+489 PVSIE
-498 TFEQTPPIYKGIS
+498 KINAIKIPFGDTPGPATESGQTPKRPVDILKLEGIINTLGFNKTRDPYTVNGVTVIEITKSTKGRTGGPKATLRSDMTGDQIKDLLIS
-511 L
+511 IQTGEDAPAREQDPFLQYQIN

>member
-66 ENYKFQTQQQQQ
+66 ENYKFQTQQRQQ
-78 LISQL
+78 LITQL
-83 AKAGINNNSLYKLG
+83 AKAGINNDSLYKLG

-127 ARVMRKLGEYQG
+127 SKVMRKLGEYQG

-145 DSASTYS
+145 DSARTYS

-162 GQQGGVATV
+162 GNQGGVATV
-171 GTDYNKNY
+171 GTDANKDY

-242 KEISDVLL
+242 KEIGDTLL
-250 GAKITDKNGNITQEY
+250 GAEIVDKDGNISQEY
-265 VDINNAKFVTNDQ
+265 IDIKNAKFVTNNQ
-278 GTMRYAVEA
+278 GTIRYAIEP
-287 TNVAGAMATT
+287 TNVAGAMAVT
-297 QNARNAMIGSYLQDP
+297 QNARNAMISSYLQSP

-352 DQYFEALIPQTK
+352 DQYFEALIPQTRV
-364 IGKAQ
+364 GKDQ
-369 AVTRQPSK
+369 AVTRQPPG
-377 GKTTK
+377 GKTNYEIAKKLINQEGKIPDIPAQPNFFDVSGQLTREGNRFK
-382 EIVEAAPQVYTDIFK
+382 EAVSTIVTGSNGKLVEFV
-397 NPESYF
+397 ESERT
-403 KNKKIGGKDVLKVN
+403 
-417 VLPGSVPAGGGEVYP
+417 GEP
-432 VIELGYKSGS
+432 S
-442 KVAGEEQTIFTTDMS
+442 
-457 FDLSD
+457 
-462 PARVRALI
+462 ARVKYPGQ
-470 DMLPEGASMKKELK
+470 PERE
-484 KLVGD
+484 
-489 NPIDSVSIE
+489 
-498 TFEQTPPIYKGIS
+498 IS
-511 L
+511 LAEFRNKDLFDATIQKATGAGTSGLETYYDINIE

>member
-53 RNAEALQARKNEE
+53 RNADALQARKNEE

-78 LISQL
+78 LITQL
-83 AKAGINNNSLYKLG
+83 AKAGINNDSLYKLG

-127 ARVMRKLGEYQG
+127 SKVMRKLGEYQG

-145 DSASTYS
+145 DSVRTYS

-162 GQQGGVATV
+162 GNQGGVATV
-171 GTDYNKNY
+171 GTDANKDY

-242 KEISDVLL
+242 KEIGDTLL
-250 GAKITDKNGNITQEY
+250 GAEIIDKNGNISQEY
-265 VDINNAKFVTNDQ
+265 IDINNAKFVTNDQ
-278 GTMRYAVEA
+278 GTMRYAVEG
-287 TNVAGAMATT
+287 TNVVGAMAVT
-297 QNARNAMIGSYLQDP
+297 QNARNAMIGSYLQSP

-352 DQYFEALIPQTK
+352 DQYFEALIPQSRV
-364 IGKAQ
+364 GKAQ
-369 AVTRQPSK
+369 AVTRQPPR
-377 GKTTK
+377 GKTT
-382 EIVEAAPQVYTDIFK
+382 IDVSFIDDLNIPPAAEVNGEK
-397 NPESYF
+397 NLYELEKVLRNQGF
-403 KNKKIGGKDVLKVN
+403 VVKKN
-417 VLPGSVPAGGGEVYP
+417 
-432 VIELGYKSGS
+432 
-442 KVAGEEQTIFTTDMS
+442 
-457 FDLSD
+457 
-462 PARVRALI
+462 I
-470 DMLPEGASMKKELK
+470 D
-484 KLVGD
+484 VGD
-489 NPIDSVSIE
+489 ETVIDVTSSIKGADNTVQIDSSMSPDEVKALLKQVL
-498 TFEQTPPIYKGIS
+498 TGRQPGRQVNTGNLPIS
-511 L
+511 

>member
-53 RNAEALQARKNEE
+53 RNADALQARKNEE

-78 LISQL
+78 LIGQL
-83 AKAGINNNSLYKLG
+83 AKAGINNDSLYKLG

-162 GQQGGVATV
+162 GNQGGVATV
-171 GTDYNKNY
+171 GTDANKDY

-242 KEISDVLL
+242 KEIGDMLL
-250 GAKITDKNGNITQEY
+250 GAEIVDKDGNISQEY
-265 VDINNAKFVTNDQ
+265 IDIKNAKFVTNNQ
-278 GTMRYAVEA
+278 GTIRYAIEP
-287 TNVAGAMATT
+287 TNVAGAMAVT
-297 QNARNAMIGSYLQDP
+297 QNARNAMISSYLQDP

-341 PESERKFVAAF
+341 PESEGKFVAAF
-352 DQYFEALIPQTK
+352 DQYFEALIPQTRV
-364 IGKAQ
+364 GKDQ
-369 AVTRQPSK
+369 AVTRQPPG
-377 GKTTK
+377 GKTTIDVSFINDLNIPPA
-382 EIVEAAPQVYTDIFK
+382 ET
-397 NPESYF
+397 
-403 KNKKIGGKDVLKVN
+403 KIN
-417 VLPGSVPAGGGEVYP
+417 E
-432 VIELGYKSGS
+432 E
-442 KVAGEEQTIFTTDMS
+442 GEEEKNLYELEKVLRGQGF
-457 FDLSD
+457 
-462 PARVRALI
+462 VVKKNI
-470 DMLPEGASMKKELK
+470 D
-484 KLVGD
+484 VGD
-489 NPIDSVSIE
+489 ETVIDVTSSIKGADNTVQIDSSMSPDEVKALLKQVLTSTQPGRQE
-498 TFEQTPPIYKGIS
+498 RKMTPQELIALYS
-511 L
+511 N

>member
-6 KFSGKYTTAGA
+6 RFSGKYTTAGA

-41 GFNKALQGVFDK
+41 GFNKALQGVFEK

-78 LISQL
+78 LITQL
-83 AKAGINNNSLYKLG
+83 AKAGINNDSLYKLG

-118 DRTKYMNQQ
+118 DRIKYMNQQ
-127 ARVMRKLGEYQG
+127 AKVMRKLGEYQG

-179 NLGMPALTGTTKNG
+179 NLGMPALTGTTKNA

-242 KEISDVLL
+242 KEISDILL
-250 GAKITDKNGNITQEY
+250 GAKITDKAGNISQEY
-265 VDINNAKFVTNDQ
+265 VDISSAKFVTNDQ

-287 TNVAGAMATT
+287 TNVGGAMAVT
-297 QNARNAMIGSYLQDP
+297 QNARNAMISSYLQDP
-312 QKAQI
+312 KKAQI

-364 IGKAQ
+364 IKYEG
-369 AVTRQPSK
+369 AVTRKP
-377 GKTTK
+377 
-382 EIVEAAPQVYTDIFK
+382 
-397 NPESYF
+397 
-403 KNKKIGGKDVLKVN
+403 
-417 VLPGSVPAGGGEVYP
+417 
-432 VIELGYKSGS
+432 SGS
-442 KVAGEEQTIFTTDMS
+442 KTTIDVSFIDDLNIPPAAEVNGEKNLYELEKVLRNQGF
-457 FDLSD
+457 
-462 PARVRALI
+462 VVKKNI
-470 DMLPEGASMKKELK
+470 D
-484 KLVGD
+484 VGD
-489 NPIDSVSIE
+489 ETVIDVTSSIKGADNTVQIDSSMGPDEVKALLKQVLTGIQPGRQVN
-498 TFEQTPPIYKGIS
+498 TGNLPIG
-511 L
+511 

>member
-41 GFNKALQGVFDK
+41 GFNKALQGIFDK

-78 LISQL
+78 LIGQL
-83 AKAGINNNSLYKLG
+83 AKAGINNDSLYKLG

-106 LSLDIKQAQNQE
+106 LSLDIKQAQTQE

-127 ARVMRKLGEYQG
+127 AKVMRKLGEYQG

-145 DSASTYS
+145 DSTSTYS

-162 GQQGGVATV
+162 GNQGGVATV
-171 GTDYNKNY
+171 GTDSNKDY

-242 KEISDVLL
+242 KEIGDMLL
-250 GAKITDKNGNITQEY
+250 GAEIVDKNGNISQEY
-265 VDINNAKFVTNDQ
+265 IDINNAKFVTNDQ
-278 GTMRYAVEA
+278 GTMRYAVEG

-341 PESERKFVAAF
+341 PESEGKFVAAF
-352 DQYFEALIPQTK
+352 DQYFEALIPQSRV
-364 IGKAQ
+364 GKAQ
-369 AVTRQPSK
+369 AVTRQPPRT
-377 GKTTK
+377 KTTIDVSFIDDLNIPPA
-382 EIVEAAPQVYTDIFK
+382 ET
-397 NPESYF
+397 
-403 KNKKIGGKDVLKVN
+403 KIN
-417 VLPGSVPAGGGEVYP
+417 E
-432 VIELGYKSGS
+432 E
-442 KVAGEEQTIFTTDMS
+442 GEEEKNLYELEKVLRGQGFVVKKNIDVGDETVIDVTSSIKGADNTVQIDSSMS
-457 FDLSD
+457 PDE
-462 PARVRALI
+462 VKALLKQI
-470 DMLPEGASMKKELK
+470 LTGTQPGRQAKELIA
-484 KLVGD
+484 LYS
-489 NPIDSVSIE
+489 N
-498 TFEQTPPIYKGIS
+498 
-511 L
+511 

>member
-171 GTDYNKNY
+171 GTDQNKDY
-179 NLGMPALTGTTKNG
+179 NLGMPALTGTTKNA

-330 IGGGSESSMFT
+330 IGGGSKSSMFT

-369 AVTRQPSK
+369 AVS
-377 GKTTK
+377 TK
-382 EIVEAAPQVYTDIFK
+382 
-397 NPESYF
+397 
-403 KNKKIGGKDVLKVN
+403 
-417 VLPGSVPAGGGEVYP
+417 
-432 VIELGYKSGS
+432 KSRGTS
-442 KVAGEEQTIFTTDMS
+442 
-457 FDLSD
+457 
-462 PARVRALI
+462 
-470 DMLPEGASMKKELK
+470 AS
-484 KLVGD
+484 
-489 NPIDSVSIE
+489 PVSIE
-498 TFEQTPPIYKGIS
+498 KINAIKIPFGDTPGPATESGQTPKRPVDILKLEGIINTLGFNKTRDPYTVNGVTVIEITKSTKGRTGGPKATLRSDMTGDQIKDLLIS
-511 L
+511 IQTGEDAPAREQDPFLQYQIN